1 MDPKEKRRLEL
12 EAKRK
17 KVEEMR
23 QRRAA
28 GKETPRGEPA
38 ATPAAVVRPT
48 LCSSPLTRFP
58 LHSTLTV
65 LSLHQHSLPSRS
77 RQPTKLW
84 TL

>member
-38 ATPAAVVRPT
+38 ASPAPVVR
-48 LCSSPLTRFP
+48 SSPVQPPDTDG
-58 LHSTLTV
+58 TV
-65 LSLHQHSLPSRS
+65 AP
-77 RQPTKLW
+77 P
-84 TL
+84 